1 MCEDREFTMTEA
13 EKRLKRVCF
22 TGHRPSKLQASEF
35 AVKAALK
42 EEIETAYAAGF
53 RTFITG
59 MAQGVDIWAGEL
71 VLELRAKHDDVHL
84 ICALPFPG
92 FGDSWSAE
100 WRQRYHAILSKAD
113 ITRAITERFSMA
125 SYQIRNEW
133 MVDHAA
139 LVIAVYNGDPKCGT
153 KNTIA
158 YAEKQGV
165 PVVYAKGWN

>member
-1 MCEDREFTMTEA
+1 MMTET

-22 TGHRPSKLQASEF
+22 TGHRPSKLRASE
-35 AVKAALK
+35 ASVKAALK
-42 EEIETAYAAGF
+42 AEIEVAYADGF

-71 VLELRAKHDDVHL
+71 VLELRALHNDVRL

-92 FGDSWSAE
+92 FDASWSAE
-100 WRQRYHAILSKAD
+100 WQKRYRAVLQAAD
-113 ITRAITERFSMA
+113 LTCAITDRFSMA

-139 LVIAVYNGDPKCGT
+139 RVIAVYNGDPKCGT
-153 KNTIA
+153 KNTIV